1 MSDKVTKILSK
12 FYGATI
18 FAEKV
23 LKGNVENM
31 NKFIASLGNNPRF
44 AGRNIALDELFKNGT
59 TLTED
64 IKELLKG
71 TKEINESELRNL
83 LTETAIK
90 EILDLTPKTNGERT
104 DKDLTITTR
113 EYILGA
119 MIADIESEIIT
130 PDVKPGE
137 KNYRILVGA
146 TLLMLVDGESM
157 ENVKAKLGEVAIDG
171 KGSLSQL
178 LNDEENSI
186 YAKVAKNI
194 LSMWKARDMR
204 ISIDDQTPDTVTLTG
219 LIKLVLTMDTIL
231 PEEGLLD
238 SSMNVSLDGI
248 KGILAAA

>member
-1 MSDKVTKILSK
+1 MFERIDDDDNDKKDTQIIDNIITIDDNNHENNNSDKEKKDKLEIPKQNIKIKVVFGVRIKFIFFIIILS
-12 FYGATI
+12 I
-18 FAEKV
+18 FIMSFNKSYKKIKISEKDKTD
-23 LKGNVENM
+23 LI
-31 NKFIASLGNNPRF
+31 NK
-44 AGRNIALDELFKNGT
+44 
-59 TLTED
+59 
-64 IKELLKG
+64 
-71 TKEINESELRNL
+71 
-83 LTETAIK
+83 
-90 EILDLTPKTNGERT
+90 ERT

-119 MIADIESEIIT
+119 MIAEIESEIIT
-130 PDVKPGE
+130 PDVKPCE

-146 TLLMLVDGESM
+146 TLLMLVNGESM
-157 ENVKAKLGEVAIDG
+157 ENVKAKLGEVVIDG

-204 ISIDDQTPDTVTLTG
+204 ISIDDQTPDSVALTG
-219 LIKLVLTMDTIL
+219 LIKLILTMDTIL